1 MLSSILQQLW
11 VLEIMCN
18 HIVSSSWHWDTKM
31 IALIF
36 MANLVMQFSTT
47 AKQVPNVLM
56 DYNNP
61 NHIIALTTIII
72 QLHYIHFLNMYYLNI
87 RLLDYADITKLCG
100 SNKREYILYVCWNG
114 LRSEVMYWKPCSILD
129 VNKAK
134 TLACNRR

>member
-1 MLSSILQQLW
+1 
-11 VLEIMCN
+11 
-18 HIVSSSWHWDTKM
+18 M

-72 QLHYIHFLNMYYLNI
+72 QLDYIHFLNMYYLNI

-100 SNKREYILYVCWNG
+100 SNKREYILYVC
-114 LRSEVMYWKPCSILD
+114 
-129 VNKAK
+129 
-134 TLACNRR
+134 